1 MRNHSSAV
9 LRAALMAAALALAAC
24 SQQAKTVAPP
34 VAETPPPAPAPVAA
48 AVPAPDQDLVSD
60 PRAIAAAQRAL
71 NLLGYDVGKPDGVIG
86 PATRRVLIA
95 FQKDHAMPEDGRLT
109 FSLADRL
116 KILTAELSRPVM
128 VAVAP
133 GDTLV
138 YSDGRS
144 ETAAAERSVSW
155 EQQSGDRSLVAVRPS
170 TTGWP
175 AEAKAGL
182 DWAVTHALDVAG
194 PPLEWSSTGVAA
206 RFEIRTFPTLTPR
219 EAALAG
225 PNAGGCHR
233 FEMRSG
239 DHRYPAIACPDAKGM
254 WSIPHSH
261 IRLARPAS
269 GLGPQAASLPR
280 R

>member
-1 MRNHSSAV
+1 MKNVSSAV
-9 LRAALMAAALALAAC
+9 MRAALLLAVLTLAAC
-24 SQQAKTVAPP
+24 SQSPKPALPPVVAPP
-34 VAETPPPAPAPVAA
+34 PPAPVAA
-48 AVPAPDQDLVSD
+48 VLPPAPDLDLVTD

-86 PATRRVLIA
+86 PATRRVLLA
-95 FQKDHAMPEDGRLT
+95 FQKDHGLTEDGRLT
-109 FSLADRL
+109 LSIVERL

-133 GDTLV
+133 GDTLH
-138 YSDGRS
+138 YSDGTV
-144 ETAAAERSVSW
+144 EVAAAERSLPW
-155 EQQSGDRSLVAVRPS
+155 EQRKGAASLVAARPS
-170 TTGWP
+170 TAGWP

-182 DWAVTHALDVAG
+182 DWAVTHALDVSG
-194 PPLEWSSTGVAA
+194 PPLEWSSTGVTA
-206 RFEIRTFPTLTPR
+206 RFEIRTYPTLTPR

-225 PNAGGCHR
+225 PAAQTCHR

-261 IRLARPAS
+261 IKLARPAS
-269 GLGPQAASLPR
+269 GLGQAASIR

>member
-1 MRNHSSAV
+1 MKNVSSAV
-9 LRAALMAAALALAAC
+9 LRATLLLAALSLAAC
-24 SQQAKTVAPP
+24 SQTPKPVVAIPQPP
-34 VAETPPPAPAPVAA
+34 PPPAPVA
-48 AVPAPDQDLVSD
+48 VVQPPAPDLNLVTD

-71 NLLGYDVGKPDGVIG
+71 NMLGYDVGKPDGVVG

-95 FQKDHAMPEDGRLT
+95 FQKDHGLPEDGRLT
-109 FSLADRL
+109 LNIVERL

-138 YSDGRS
+138 YSDGKV
-144 ETAAAERSVSW
+144 EVAAAERSVPW
-155 EQQSGDRSLVAVRPS
+155 DQRKGAASLVAVRPA
-170 TTGWP
+170 TNGWP

-206 RFEIRTFPTLTPR
+206 RFEIRTYPTLTPR

-225 PNAGGCHR
+225 PGAQGCHR

-239 DHRYPAIACPDAKGM
+239 EHRYPAIACPDAKGI
-254 WSIPHSH
+254 WSIPHSK

-269 GLGPQAASLPR
+269 GLGQAANVR

>member
-1 MRNHSSAV
+1 MKTASSTVMRAT
-9 LRAALMAAALALAAC
+9 LLLAALTLAAC
-24 SQQAKTVAPP
+24 SQSPKPAPPLVVAPP
-34 VAETPPPAPAPVAA
+34 PPAPVAA
-48 AVPAPDQDLVSD
+48 VPPPAPDQDLVTD

-71 NLLGYDVGKPDGVIG
+71 NLLGYDVGKPDGVMG
-86 PATRRVLIA
+86 PATRRVLLA
-95 FQKDHAMPEDGRLT
+95 FQKDHALTEDGRLT
-109 FSLADRL
+109 SSIVERL
-116 KILTAELSRPVM
+116 KVLTAELSRPVT

-138 YSDGRS
+138 YSDGTL
-144 ETAAAERSVSW
+144 EVAAAERSLPW
-155 EQQSGDRSLVAVRPS
+155 DQRKGAASLVAVRPS
-170 TTGWP
+170 TAGWP

-182 DWAVTHALDVAG
+182 DWAVTHALDVSS

-206 RFEIRTFPTLTPR
+206 RFEIRTTALTPR

-225 PNAGGCHR
+225 PAAQTCHR

-261 IRLARPAS
+261 IKLARPAS
-269 GLGPQAASLPR
+269 GLGQAANIR